1 MPAKLLYYNILI
13 YYLYCCIPVVSYDKA
28 FLKLFQLGI
37 FPLPEQ
43 HSIRKPLVNVNEER
57 KGWNLGIIWEN
68 KIFKRKSR
76 AILLYVC
83 GMYSN
88 KYPGALI

>member
-1 MPAKLLYYNILI
+1 MNIILPAKLLYYNILI

-43 HSIRKPLVNVNEER
+43 HSIRKPLVNVNVER
-57 KGWNLGIIWEN
+57 KGWNLGIKYNIS
-68 KIFKRKSR
+68 KRKVK
-76 AILLYVC
+76 LYNY
-83 GMYSN
+83 GMYSS
-88 KYPGALI
+88 KYPGAPI